1 MNSFNFDQII
11 PRRGTGSI
19 KWEQYPADVLPM
31 WVADMDFASPPA
43 VVAALHKRAAH
54 AVFGYP
60 AHPDRLAEVICERM
74 AHLYHWNIQP
84 EHILFTPG
92 LVSTINVLCR
102 AFGEPGD
109 SVLTLTPA
117 YPPFLSAPRNQQRQ
131 INTCELSLSI
141 SGSIL
146 SYTIDF
152 DALRAAIHERTRLL
166 LLSHPHNPVG
176 LEYDPSTL
184 RQLAEL
190 CLERNVIICS
200 DEIHCD
206 LLLGE
211 TRHTPLAALDPAIAD
226 RTITLM
232 APSKTFNL
240 PGLGCSM
247 AIIPNP
253 ELRRQVSRAAA
264 GIVPHVN
271 VFGFAG
277 ALAAYEHGA
286 EWLAALLEY
295 LTANR
300 DHYVRRVTS
309 ELAPLRCTIPQAT
322 YLGWIDCRELPL
334 STSPYRFFLNEAR
347 VAFSDGAAFGPGGE
361 GFVRINFGCPRAQLD
376 EALDRVAA
384 ALQRL
389 ADTQANT

>member
-1 MNSFNFDQII
+1 MHTFDFDQII

-19 KWEQYPADVLPM
+19 KWEQYPADVIPM
-31 WVADMDFASPPA
+31 WVADMDFAAPPA
-43 VVAALHKRAAH
+43 VVAALQERAAH

-60 AHPDRLAEVICERM
+60 GHPDRLAEVFCARLER
-74 AHLYHWNIQP
+74 LYGWSVQP
-84 EHILFTPG
+84 EHILFLPG
-92 LVSTINVLCR
+92 LVSAINVLCR

-117 YPPFLSAPRNQQRQ
+117 YPPFLSAPRNQQRRSD
-131 INTCELSLSI
+131 TCQLSLTI
-141 SGSIL
+141 NGSVL
-146 SYTIDF
+146 SYAIDF
-152 DALRAAIHERTRLL
+152 DAFTAAIHERTRLL

-176 LEYDPSTL
+176 LAYNPPTL
-184 RQLAEL
+184 RRLAEI

-206 LLLGE
+206 LLLGD
-211 TRHTPLAALDPAIAD
+211 TRHTPLAALDPAIAA

-247 AIIPNP
+247 AIIPDPN
-253 ELRRQVSRAAA
+253 LRAQVSRAAA

-277 ALAAYEHGA
+277 ALAAYEHG
-286 EWLAALLEY
+286 EPWLRAALSY

-300 DHYVRRVTS
+300 DHYVQRITG
-309 ELAPLRCTIPQAT
+309 ELAPLRCTVPQAT
-322 YLGWIDCRELPL
+322 YLGWIDCRDVPLP
-334 STSPYRFFLNEAR
+334 TSPYRFFLDEAK
-347 VAFSDGAAFGPGGE
+347 VAFSDGSAFGPGGD

-384 ALQRL
+384 ALRRV
-389 ADTQANT
+389 AAT